1 MRQNYLN
8 DLKELTQEMEEM
20 SELVEQAIKNTVVA
34 LQKDDLIMA
43 QEVVNA
49 DTKIDDMERSVENL
63 CLKLLLT
70 QQPVASDM
78 RMVSSALK
86 MITDLERIG
95 DFAADIAEIVLKGGR
110 THTSYSIPFIETMCG
125 EVIKMVDEAVKSFA
139 EKDIDLAKKVCL
151 ADDRVDELFLG
162 AKDLLVERIRSDESF
177 AERALD
183 LMMVSKYL
191 ERIGD
196 HATNLAEWVIFY
208 LTGVHMNTEKGYF
221 ES

>member
-1 MRQNYLN
+1 
-8 DLKELTQEMEEM
+8 MEEM
-20 SELVEQAIKNTVVA
+20 SELVEQAIKNTVEA

-49 DTKIDDMERSVENL
+49 DVKIDDMERSVENL

-110 THTSYSIPFIETMCG
+110 THTSYSIPFIEKMCG
-125 EVIKMVDEAVKSFA
+125 EVIKMVDEAVRSFV
-139 EKDIDLAKKVCL
+139 EKDIDLAKKVCR
-151 ADDRVDELFLG
+151 ADDAVDELFLG
-162 AKDLLVERIRSDESF
+162 AKDLLVERIRSDERF